1 MVTDNLAV
9 CFYFEVEI
17 RFKLPNSFRNILV
30 DNFITR
36 SLMKILLYKLLPA
49 FSLTIIATFL
59 LNFLYNLFFIF
70 SQCVEEFYFR
80 RLVRMELL
88 FFIINDLLFLSWS
101 VQKYLLHAEGQITLG
116 LSMIDLQRSVNTNL
130 IAIFFI
136 CSVREELEDKLL
148 RKLLPQVNFE
158 CTNTRLSTL
167 EGTVNVVLGIQMPE
181 DNFISEKY

>member
-1 MVTDNLAV
+1 MRVRSTYPLVQYYVRIEVVRGQILIIFGMQQINNIMVTDNLAV

-36 SLMKILLYKLLPA
+36 SLMKILLYELLPA

-101 VQKYLLHAEGQITLG
+101 V
-116 LSMIDLQRSVNTNL
+116 
-130 IAIFFI
+130 
-136 CSVREELEDKLL
+136 
-148 RKLLPQVNFE
+148 
-158 CTNTRLSTL
+158 
-167 EGTVNVVLGIQMPE
+167 
-181 DNFISEKY
+181 